1 MRRCRRCLLAAHA
14 PALSARNRDV
24 ACTASAAVRS
34 PARAA
39 RPNRRRWRRP
49 IRSRSPLPPS
59 TITRSPWETSRPRST
74 KDRRNGV
81 NSLLVLGVRLDK
93 AQEQFVPR
101 HRDAQRDD
109 HRRLGE
115 RLAVQHEGHNVL
127 PGEVPL
133 LEFAEFRRA
142 GLNERAGHRRPR
154 QADRPGNRLGGR
166 RVVAARDPI
175 QHAPQQQVIDGAI
188 AMALRTT
195 AVESRA

>member
-1 MRRCRRCLLAAHA
+1 M
-14 PALSARNRDV
+14 
-24 ACTASAAVRS
+24 
-34 PARAA
+34 
-39 RPNRRRWRRP
+39 
-49 IRSRSPLPPS
+49 
-59 TITRSPWETSRPRST
+59 
-74 KDRRNGV
+74 
-81 NSLLVLGVRLDK
+81 SLFDK
-93 AQEQFVPR
+93 AQEPFVPR

-154 QADRPGNRLGGR
+154 QADRPGNRLGGGR

-188 AMALRTT
+188 MAREQSLMALSAVNRILRERDAFDCSLGTT
-195 AVESRA
+195 APAQGDYPFRPSSIRSSPERIGREAANWRGAARCGRWRRDRGRSQHTESRGCECQRLA